1 MIFNMFSRITNNFFK
16 GTFTNNVS
24 RTYLARNKPQVSRL
38 LTTETETT
46 FVAPK
51 IRTFDDLQLFANLDK
66 QPELGIVTRSF
77 NRAHNATETRKRL
90 GETPI
95 LDVLKYLEKN
105 NIKDGDQVPIL
116 HGEHCGNM
124 YTQHPD
130 RLIPFWLRCKE
141 MNLTNLFLQMF
152 QFPDETP
159 LWMRGTVVQCYMDIV
174 KNIQDIESG
183 IQTEGKVDAKTEAA
197 FTAFRRVA
205 DIKIR
210 NTFLDNA
217 FNIWSTRIIQV
228 NTPNGFKIDRSELI
242 KMMVSTPEKFDEL
255 STEFW
260 LVNESGR
267 LAMNRKYIWH
277 DTDTGITSDTPNVFL
292 TSCFEQMY
300 YGSQLVN
307 DFLADTDFDIDPSQP
322 TKLDQFDDQVRELL
336 YKTRLIYNPSQKVSN
351 TPYKSLQK
359 LLVCLNDLIG
369 QVKYEDTHLANLKK
383 HCDYIQYAQETSHLL
398 AQINPTRFGRIY
410 HLINHA
416 HVYLS
421 VTARVREQDV
431 FDYMAADISVAKS
444 LMFSNPE
451 DALKTFS
458 IDEASRLTLQSK
470 PYQWVN
476 TSGRVSIIKDC
487 FSVWEAISA
496 VAPVHLTIADFG
508 TVNPELSLIYADKIK
523 PSNDSVLFPL
533 PERPEDTAELIKL
546 LDNQPD
552 LMQPLLNDMGIL
564 LGKSDQIKR
573 SRAPFYTLSLNLKLA
588 RLINE
593 NKRYVGNGS
602 TIIRGGTLDHFGWA
616 SLGSGIGLGKTVQ
629 QGDGFRSIA
638 NEYMELFTRAKS
650 NGRHQSLFE
659 LVSIFCGPASKDI
672 LDEYKLKIA
681 EALAEGALKN
691 YPQEASRGHFKNLE
705 ITERYNAIMAIEDK
719 SKRIQEII
727 EKILPNM
734 RAIPETNI
742 ALSREIYPVEQD
754 LKVATL
760 YSSLLI
766 TFKNDLINFY
776 SPGSTINSI
785 NGIDDALMTELVK
798 HRQSLSDSDLNL
810 ILSELLNQDTP
821 PAKQFAI
828 NMVED
833 TLKQLPDGKMR
844 TCYSTIFKSI
854 TGKSDKDV
862 PKRINT
868 GKRDELIALRPI

>member
-1 MIFNMFSRITNNFFK
+1 MIFNMFSRITNNFLNGRFY
-16 GTFTNNVS
+16 NNLS
-24 RTYLARNKPQVSRL
+24 RAKLSNYKSQLPRS
-38 LTTETETT
+38 LTTETT
-46 FVAPK
+46 FVAPR
-51 IRTFDDLQLFANLDK
+51 IRTLDDLRLFAKLDA
-66 QPELGIVTRSF
+66 QPVLGIATRSF
-77 NRAHNATETRKRL
+77 NRALNATKAKSSL

-95 LDVLKYLEKN
+95 LDVLKFLEKN
-105 NIKDGDQVPIL
+105 NIKDGDQIPIL
-116 HGEHCGNM
+116 HGQHCGNM

-183 IQTEGKVDAKTEAA
+183 IQTEGKVDSKTEAS

-242 KMMVSTPEKFDEL
+242 KMMVSSPEKFDEL
-255 STEFW
+255 SSKFW
-260 LVNESGR
+260 LVNESGQV
-267 LAMNRKYIWH
+267 AMNRKYIWH
-277 DTDTGITSDTPNVFL
+277 DTDTGITRDTPNVFL

-322 TKLDQFDDQVRELL
+322 VKLSQFDDQVRELL
-336 YKTRLIYNPSQKVSN
+336 YKTRLIYNPSQKVSH

-369 QVKYEDTHLANLKK
+369 QAKYNDSHLSNLRK
-383 HCDYIQYAQETSHLL
+383 HCEYIQYAQKASHLL

-421 VTARVREQDV
+421 VTARVREQDI
-431 FDYMAADISVAKS
+431 FDYMAAEVTLSKS
-444 LMFSNPE
+444 FMFSNPE
-451 DALKTFS
+451 GALLTFS
-458 IDEASRLTLQSK
+458 IDEASQLTLQSK

-487 FSVWEAISA
+487 FSVWEVISS

-508 TVNPELSLIYADKIK
+508 TANPELSLIYADKIK
-523 PSNDSVLFPL
+523 PCNESVIFPL

-552 LMQPLLNDMGIL
+552 SMQPLLNNMGIL

-629 QGDGFRSIA
+629 QGDGFRSIT

-659 LVSIFCGPASKDI
+659 LVSIYCGPAPVDV

-681 EALAEGALKN
+681 EALADRALKN

-705 ITERYNAIMAIEDK
+705 ITECYNNIMAIEDK
-719 SKRIQEII
+719 QNRVQEII
-727 EKILPNM
+727 EEILPNM

-742 ALSREIYPVEQD
+742 ALSREFYPIEQD

-760 YSSLLI
+760 YGRLL
-766 TFKNDLINFY
+766 TTHKNELINFY
-776 SPGSTINSI
+776 SPGSNVYLI
-785 NGIDDALMTELVK
+785 NGIEDDLMTHLIN
-798 HRQSLSDSDLNL
+798 HRQSLTDSDLNL

-821 PAKQFAI
+821 PAKQFAV

-833 TLKQLPDGKMR
+833 TLKQLQNGKMR
-844 TCYSTIFKSI
+844 TGYIEIFKLI
-854 TGKSDKDV
+854 TGRSDKDIPQHV
-862 PKRINT
+862 NT
-868 GKRDELIALRPI
+868 GDRDELLALRPI